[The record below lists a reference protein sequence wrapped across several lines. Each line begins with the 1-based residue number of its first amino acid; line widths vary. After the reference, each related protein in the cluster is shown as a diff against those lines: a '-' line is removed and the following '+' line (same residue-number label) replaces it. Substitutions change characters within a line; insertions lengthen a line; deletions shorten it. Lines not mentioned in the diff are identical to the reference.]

1 MATLLLMFWWV
12 TAAELVVLLLP
23 SAWWRRVLAPFVCVA
38 LSAVSAG
45 LLVVH
50 PSLPMAAVI
59 VISVYRIVN
68 LFRVVRGRM
77 HEKYLRRAT
86 RQTSLW
92 AIAAQGVVL
101 GVWFLANRQHVSTYH
116 VWIVLMYLD
125 LVGAGILLVSTLRS
139 IRKTRVLRAE
149 EAPGTGNDVP
159 TLTVAIPARNETDD
173 LEACLQSL
181 IASDYPKLEIL
192 VLDDCSQNRRT
203 PEIIRSFAHAGV
215 RFVQGEVPA
224 ENWLAKNQACQQ
236 LLTEANGELVLFC
249 GVDVRFEPH
258 SLRLLVAAME
268 RKRKSMVS
276 LLPRN
281 EMPAHAPFMG
291 AMLVQPLRYAWEL
304 SLPRRQFRRPPV
316 LSTCWIA
323 RRELLLAA
331 GGFAAVSR
339 SIVPESYFARTSMV
353 HDGYS
358 FMQGDGVLGITS
370 NKRFSEQLAT
380 AMRTRYPQVHRRVEL
395 VMAMTVAELMGVV
408 MPYALLV
415 WGVFGT
421 ISLQLLS
428 ISAATIILLTTTYVL
443 VTYMTYRR
451 WLVRALW
458 FPLFAIGMDVG
469 LLNYSMVQY
478 EFFQVI
484 WKDRNVCLPV
494 MRAIEHLPTE

>member
-23 SAWWRRVLAPFVCVA
+23 SAWWRRALAPAVCIA

-45 LLVVH
+45 LLTIH
-50 PSLPMAAVI
+50 PSLPMAAVL
-59 VISVYRIVN
+59 VIGAYRILN

-92 AIAAQGVVL
+92 AVAAQSAVL
-101 GVWFLANRQHVSTYH
+101 GVWYVSNRLHVSTYH
-116 VWIVLMYLD
+116 IWIVLVYLD
-125 LVGAGILLVSTLRS
+125 MLCAAILLASTLRS
-139 IRKTRVLRAE
+139 IRKTRVLRMDEPA
-149 EAPGTGNDVP
+149 AGNDVP

-181 IASDYPKLEIL
+181 IACDYPKLEIL

-258 SLRLLVAAME
+258 SLRMLVAAME
-268 RKRKSMVS
+268 RKHKTMVS

-281 EMPAHAPFMG
+281 ELPAHAPLMG

-323 RRELLLAA
+323 RREMLLAA

-370 NKRFSEQLAT
+370 AKVFGEQLAT
-380 AMRTRYPQVHRRVEL
+380 AVRTRYPQVHRRVEL
-395 VMAMTVAELMGVV
+395 VMAMTIAELMGIV
-408 MPYALLV
+408 MPYAILV
-415 WGVFGT
+415 WGLLGNV
-421 ISLQLLS
+421 SLQLLS
-428 ISAATIILLTTTYVL
+428 VSVVTIALLTATYLL

-451 WLVRALW
+451 WLLRALW
-458 FPLFAIGMDVG
+458 FPPFAIAMDVA
-469 LLNYSMVQY
+469 LMNYSMVQY
-478 EFFQVI
+478 EFFQVL

-494 MRAIEHLPTE
+494 MRAVEHLPAE